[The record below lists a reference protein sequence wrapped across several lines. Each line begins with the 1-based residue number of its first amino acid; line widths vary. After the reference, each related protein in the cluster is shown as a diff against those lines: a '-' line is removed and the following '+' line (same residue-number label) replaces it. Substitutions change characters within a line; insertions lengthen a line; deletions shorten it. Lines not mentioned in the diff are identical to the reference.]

1 MATTQRPRKAAKKK
15 AEQSS
20 IQRAGSGED
29 LLRFEI
35 KRSHFWALVAPVAFM
50 LGLALGFVLWGR
62 APAAVANTGTAPS
75 ALTQSQN
82 PVQGQTGTTGTNLA
96 DIQRYDIPIDDNDPV
111 FGPADAP
118 ITIVEFADFQCPYC
132 VRHFA
137 ETHPLILEQYG
148 DQVRFVFK
156 NYPLRS
162 IHPDA
167 DAAAQA
173 AECAQEQGMFWEYH
187 DLLFGGALGLGRE
200 AYAGYA
206 DQLGLDADA
215 LLACLD
221 EGRYADSVQNDYVLG
236 QQLGVSSTPTFF
248 INGIAMVGA
257 YPFDAFTTVIDFELG
272 ASGE

>member
-1 MATTQRPRKAAKKK
+1 MDIMPRMATTKRPRKQAAKK
-15 AEQSS
+15 AEQSP

-35 KRSHFWALVAPVAFM
+35 KRSHFWALVAPVAFV

-62 APAAVANTGTAPS
+62 GAAAVANSGQ
-75 ALTQSQN
+75 ALTPQTQAQS
-82 PVQGQTGTTGTNLA
+82 PSGTNLA
-96 DIQRYDIPIDDNDPV
+96 DIQRYEIPIDADDPV

-132 VRHFA
+132 VRHF
-137 ETHPLILEQYG
+137 EQTYPLILEQYG
-148 DQVRFVFK
+148 EQVRFVFK

-206 DQLGLDADA
+206 DQLGLDTDA

-221 EGRYADSVQNDYVLG
+221 EGRYAESVERDYALG

-257 YPFDAFTTVIDFELG
+257 YPINAFQTVIDFELG
-272 ASGE
+272 NSGQ

>member
-1 MATTQRPRKAAKKK
+1 MPTGDD
-15 AEQSS
+15 
-20 IQRAGSGED
+20 I
-29 LLRFEI
+29 LRFEI
-35 KRSHFWALVAPVAFM
+35 KRSHFWALVAPLTFL
-50 LGLALGFVLWGR
+50 LGLAAGFLLWGR
-62 APAAVANTGTAPS
+62 TPAAPANTATVPNT
-75 ALTQSQN
+75 LTQSQTQ
-82 PVQGQTGTTGTNLA
+82 QGQTGTTAGTQLA

-187 DLLFGGALGLGRE
+187 DLLFGGTLGLGRE
-200 AYAGYA
+200 AYAAYA
-206 DQLGLDADA
+206 DQLGLDANA

-221 EGRYADSVQNDYVLG
+221 EGRYAASVQQDYDLA

-272 ASGE
+272 AGGQ

>member
-1 MATTQRPRKAAKKK
+1 MATTQRPRKQAATSRKIP
-15 AEQSS
+15 QSPTE
-20 IQRAGSGED
+20 RRSGD
-29 LLRFEI
+29 DILRFEI
-35 KRSHFWALVAPVAFM
+35 KRSHFWALVAPLTFV
-50 LGLALGFVLWGR
+50 LGLAVGFVLWGR
-62 APAAVANTGTAPS
+62 GPVATANNPAPTG
-75 ALTQSQN
+75 ALTQTQSQPN
-82 PVQGQTGTTGTNLA
+82 PGNNLA
-96 DIQRYDIPIDDNDPV
+96 DIQRYEITIDDNDPV

-132 VRHFA
+132 VRHF
-137 ETHPLILEQYG
+137 EQTYPLILEQYG
-148 DQVRFVFK
+148 EQVRFVFK

-206 DQLGLDADA
+206 DQLGLDTDA

-221 EGRYADSVQNDYVLG
+221 EGRYAESVERDYALG

-257 YPFDAFTTVIDFELG
+257 YPIDAFQTVIDFELG
-272 ASGE
+272 NSGQ